1 MAITTVV
8 LMNLTPNKERE
19 IVWWARDNC
28 PSFGAWYIYEDSFN
42 NIDRDEWNT
51 EYRFTFSNEKDAIL
65 FQLRWQGQD
74 NE

>member
-1 MAITTVV
+1 MAITTVT
-8 LMNLTPNKERE
+8 LMNLSPDRERE

-42 NIDRDEWNT
+42 NIDKDEWNT
-51 EYRFTFSNEKDAIL
+51 EYRFTFGDEQDSMI